1 MLEVPRSVRLAAWGS
16 AVLAGN
22 ARVSVAVRA
31 VMGDDEPHDVIAGPP
46 LDAVVESSR
55 SNGTTPLEAL
65 LLGLRDR
72 GVRRLRVVLPAPG
85 DVFGLPGPPD
95 FNAAALEAGECVLTE
110 PIEEPGLASAGTAIA
125 GPDSRWGLVPVITTF
140 GSVWEPGSMV
150 GWHVRPIELRGAG
163 QPAGLGEAER
173 ELTQALHLATDE
185 LARLDVAR
193 WRDDAAQRVEA
204 VRDGAIPAGVL
215 PPAAAARPVRVL
227 GTAARVR
234 AIVALASEDD
244 GAAVTGHEAR
254 RRAETLRDLDA
265 VSRRAVTA
273 AVNAMTE
280 PRA

>member
-1 MLEVPRSVRLAAWGS
+1 
-16 AVLAGN
+16 
-22 ARVSVAVRA
+22 
-31 VMGDDEPHDVIAGPP
+31 MGDDEPHDVIAEAP
-46 LDAVVESSR
+46 LDHVVESSR

-85 DVFGLPGPPD
+85 DVLGLPGPPE

-110 PIEEPGLASAGTAIA
+110 PIETPDGPSA
-125 GPDSRWGLVPVITTF
+125 DRWGLVPVITMF

-150 GWHVRPIELRGAG
+150 SWHVRPVALRGAG

-204 VRDGAIPAGVL
+204 VREGAIPAGVL
-215 PPAAAARPVRVL
+215 PPAAGARPVRVL

-244 GAAVTGHEAR
+244 GAAITGFEAQ

-265 VSRRAVTA
+265 VSRRAVMA

-280 PRA
+280 PRS

>member
-1 MLEVPRSVRLAAWGS
+1 VLEVPRSVRLAAWGS
-16 AVLAGN
+16 AVLAGS
-22 ARVSVAVRA
+22 ARAPVAVRA
-31 VMGDDEPHDVIAGPP
+31 VMGDDEPHDVVAEPP
-46 LDAVVESSR
+46 LGDVVEASR

-85 DVFGLPGPPD
+85 DVLGLPGPPD
-95 FNAAALEAGECVLTE
+95 FNTEALEAGECVLTE
-110 PIEEPGLASAGTAIA
+110 PIEAPGRPGGDPSA
-125 GPDSRWGLVPVITTF
+125 RWGLIPVITTF

-150 GWHVRPIELRGAG
+150 SWHVRAVGLRGAG

-193 WRDDAAQRVEA
+193 WRDDAAGRVEA

-215 PPAAAARPVRVL
+215 PPAAGARPVRVL

-244 GAAVTGHEAR
+244 GAAITGYEAQ
-254 RRAETLRDLDA
+254 RRADTLRDLDA
-265 VSRRAVTA
+265 VSRRAVMA

-280 PRA
+280 GRA